1 MTVNSTELVDKG
13 LIQQEDGFQI
23 VLTAGHC
30 AVQNPT
36 EMFILFDGNPP
47 YCTELRAFS

>member
-1 MTVNSTELVDKG
+1 MTVNCTVLVDEG
-13 LIQQEDGFQI
+13 LMLHDDGFQI
-23 VLTAGHC
+23 VLTACHG

>member
-1 MTVNSTELVDKG
+1 MTVNSTELVDKR
-13 LIQQEDGFQI
+13 LIQQKDGFQI

-30 AVQNPT
+30 VVQNPT

-47 YCTELRAFS
+47 YCIELRAFS

>member
-1 MTVNSTELVDKG
+1 MAVNSTELVDKR
-13 LIQQEDGFQI
+13 LIQQKDGFQI

-30 AVQNPT
+30 VVQNSA

-47 YCTELRAFS
+47 YCIELRAFS